1 MSQSKEWHPLL
12 VSLEHLDW
20 SLSHVEVWSTTRA
33 WDRYYVQGEIGY
45 AADIVRVRADWE
57 VYLLPAGIKDGEDGF
72 LLELKLH
79 MECGNYE
86 IDSRSSFGMAW
97 PEHDEM
103 QLWLQALFASLPL
116 VEDLRSHLPLP
127 IIDSENL

>member
-20 SLSHVEVWSTTRA
+20 SLSHVEVWSTTLA

-45 AADIVRVRADWE
+45 TADIVRVRADWE
-57 VYLLPAGIKDGEDGF
+57 AQLLPVGVKGGEEGF
-72 LLELKLH
+72 LLELKLDI
-79 MECGNYE
+79 ECRNYE

-103 QLWLQALFASLPL
+103 QLWLEAFFASLPL
-116 VEDLRSHLPLP
+116 VEDLRPHLPLP
-127 IIDSENL
+127 IIDSDNL